1 MPKDKD
7 LKKLVRARMA
17 KTAESYSVARL
28 RVAGDGKPQ
37 RGAKVAEQMSAGT
50 VVGGIYQLKVTLSDI
65 APSIWR
71 RLRVPADASL
81 AQVHEVIQA
90 AFGWWNYH
98 LHQYIVD
105 GQHIGVPDPEYADE
119 LPPTKDE
126 RDVTLRD
133 LLGSKTII
141 YEYDFGDSWNHVI
154 EIETVGVN
162 SEPGVT
168 YPLCI
173 GGERARPPEDCG
185 GPSGYEDLLQI
196 LADPEHE
203 EHRQTKT
210 WVGKKFAPERF
221 DLAETNRALQKV
233 RREPRRSRFL
243 GEDRGPIFR

>member
-7 LKKLVRARMA
+7 LKKVVRARMA
-17 KTAESYSVARL
+17 KTGESYSTARL
-28 RVAGDGKPQ
+28 QLAGGGKPP
-37 RGAKVAEQMSAGT
+37 GAKVAEPLSAGS
-50 VVGGIYQLKVTLSDI
+50 VGLGGIFQLKITLRDI
-65 APSIWR
+65 TPPIWR
-71 RLRVPADASL
+71 QLHVPAASSL

-105 GQHIGVPDPEYADE
+105 GEHIGVPDPEYADE

-133 LLGSKTII
+133 LLGAKTIV
-141 YEYDFGDSWNHVI
+141 YEYDFGDSWNHII
-154 EIETVGVN
+154 EIERVGLN
-162 SEPGVT
+162 PAPGVT
-168 YPLCI
+168 YPMCT

-185 GPSGYEDLLQI
+185 GSSGYEDLLQI

-203 EHRQTKT
+203 EHRRTKT

-221 DLAETNRALQKV
+221 DLAETNRALAKV
-233 RREPRRSRFL
+233 RREPRRSRSK
-243 GEDRGPIFR
+243 GDDRSPIVH